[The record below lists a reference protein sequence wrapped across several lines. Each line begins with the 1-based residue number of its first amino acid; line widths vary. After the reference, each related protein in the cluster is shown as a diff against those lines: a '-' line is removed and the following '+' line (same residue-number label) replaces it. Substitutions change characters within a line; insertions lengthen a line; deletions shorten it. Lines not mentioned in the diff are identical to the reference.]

1 MFKSLV
7 RTLPTLTGNAKLSL
21 KLNDYVQDKDN
32 SNLFH
37 VYIKTATIDPL
48 QNNIYNHDIKVN
60 LLEGS
65 WEYDISRFYRNY
77 FEKFYDTN
85 YNLIKDDYIYYDPTV
100 ENINYRNKDYEF
112 GCKRNSYFA
121 YGYQFSFFAPIYITD
136 INDLPDYFDL
146 HISIKPNNE
155 KIIRIHFGDDS
166 YINKYLSK
174 YLKQIDDK
182 VIFILNESKR
192 ATYFGIDVEHGGFV
206 NIIDNNINYIFNY
219 QTPLNN
225 FDSIINNG
233 FVKNKLVIRQI
244 LPISFDFN
252 IEDILS
258 KNEYKQYSF
267 FKINKIYGNY
277 IKDYDN
283 LPLYDFDID
292 YQMMEVNDKNVMS
305 NNTFYSLQEAFL
317 NIYKYDNKISPKYNK
332 WKLSLSDQYDPY
344 YFNINLNFN
353 DSYNKYSQFPRLKN
367 LNDIDMETYLYNSA
381 IDINKM
387 IKEGLTNGT
396 ITEDDI
402 SNESIVYEKYQFKR
416 TIYID
421 DISDSLKEKLEIS
434 QPETIYNYIDIN
446 ELTSLDTYKKNKSEN
461 ISGWFNI
468 INDINDIFS
477 VDNEDKWVKCINNY
491 SYLKGILYDFNDY
504 VINKKIN
511 HLDYF
516 SIFFLP
522 SYIILNQN
530 NDLFTVK
537 SLFKR
542 SKDDQYNYNF
552 GINTIPL
559 DNFIYSSSKNNLF
572 SSTNT
577 NTYLQTNEYIR
588 NSEFDKTKQQ
598 YCLVGDFIET
608 KFIDVN
614 TFINILGFLL
624 KSLEDDVNNLN
635 SPIYSY
641 LTSKPDYSYL
651 TGKYIFEDND
661 DINNDITTKYLYDL
675 VKRIYKNLFVY
686 NNGISSY
693 NDIRD
698 FNSGLKRYILFDQYI
713 LINNIFSINNIISN
727 DQTTFLNV
735 DGNGT
740 GDKSKYIYYKY
751 KFDNVFKNLYEFP
764 LDINNIN
771 ENVQIEFYT
780 KKNLINI
787 NDLLN
792 YIFNSIG
799 ENYLASFQTENS
811 DIYTMSSDEKIK
823 VNAREIFNNLYNYI
837 INNIFGKT
845 FEGLKLPEL
854 IRTKSFYYNICQY
867 YNLIDLNF
875 YNFNRENNI
884 YFSKEIQVDRP
895 IYVDYTNFNT
905 KYSEKIG
912 QQKIGWQMKIEEEKY
927 ITVKNNQQF
936 NFLNE
941 LIKEKKVSIP
951 NNVSIC
957 LPAYFDNY
965 NELSQ
970 LVTPSYEVNRNYN
983 DLIVDIKYLNT
994 EMVTNTKIKFIK
1006 NKGEIKKYIDKL
1018 GYYTNVNICLVNNAD
1033 DGIDKISISDIYSK
1047 QINNFTYYKENLF
1060 TYQIYISDTY
1070 LSTLGNKYEF
1080 KKLLDQKFRNKIATN
1095 YYITDIN
1102 IKISENEEIFNLLCK
1117 YYEISSSIVE
1127 KETKETIYLEYVFPH
1142 ILDDIHN
1149 NTYSVK
1155 INGTTIW
1162 KTDIIDKFETIAYIL
1177 YKRKLVDVNKLIS
1190 TYNLDIFDE
1199 INKNYKSYYLYSPIS
1214 SNISDN
1220 YDTNFFISKKDD
1232 SLIIENATSIIENV
1246 SSYIGEQYSDYV
1258 GLYYNNQKYYFN
1270 QVTSLQEESPTSG
1283 DPIIHPA
1290 DKEYKIISDE
1300 NVAKEITKTN
1310 VNQLNKSGI
1319 SLYLTKELLHE
1330 DIVEPI
1336 YNSTYYI
1343 DGENDY
1349 QKSLLSN
1356 GFIRLENDKY
1366 LYHSNSSFL
1375 NDYAYELS
1383 FSEIIDLLVEKI
1395 LVQFINKDTNITEP
1409 IDIQGDLFKKLYNI
1423 LRNVENSE
1431 RVAELAKCPS
1441 YLNINQDSNKFLCDY
1456 FGIDTSKD
1464 NCLMTNSEYTDKYLS
1479 LYKYLSNPL
1488 NFDNVKNNDGFKL
1501 FIKENYNKD
1510 IIDCEEIEISDY
1522 INEFYNKFYN
1532 EVNLIDLYS
1541 HINIYFENL
1550 INNCPYIFVNKYKLE
1565 DIYETMDN
1573 LIGNGSL
1580 SQDIV
1585 NNLSEY
1591 TKRFENFDT
1600 ILNGNGLKSIT
1611 TLTKSLLDDTT
1622 IKIVDNTDNI
1632 SISQNKNLENN
1643 NIYNLS
1649 LLNIIY
1655 SIITLSAYH
1664 AYCSAKGNK
1673 GYGDNDF
1680 YGNRDYILPIVQYVF
1695 TTYNIDN
1702 ILDTLATN
1710 TTIDNILDI
1719 LATNTT
1725 NDNIL
1730 KSKIEICE
1738 KVIRFG
1744 LRILLVYLYNDHYEI
1759 FKKIIKENLPDI
1771 NFYELSNYQRLNL
1784 LSFDNEN
1791 FKFDATKL
1799 HNYQFIDNGLNTF
1812 DVNGKTYGCYI
1823 INSTISNSQNTF
1835 NLLNSVYFDHIKS
1848 NNQFYEISENIL
1860 YNFIKE
1866 LLPMIKYN
1874 LFDEFSRSFKTYN
1887 PILLPEKFI
1896 LSTQYMVEKN
1906 VDLTNSYILNN
1917 DISNIVIDSFNT
1929 KSYDEYKPYLYKL
1942 KKYPGQN
1949 LVIYRYTNFIEPVF
1963 IQADNL
1969 YLYNVKYKDNKA
1981 LFGNDNIYRSYIN
1994 INKYEGIPLFSNKN
2008 QKYLS
2013 SEYETIKEIEY
2024 KSFNDN
2030 QFFLMI
2036 PKFEIKFNKYFTYEE
2051 ILEFEKNE
2059 KIIEYFTNYVQ
2070 KFNINSKLE
2079 KNEILFL
2086 FNKYK
2091 VTFISNPIKLDL
2103 NKTKKLYTL
2112 KYIFTLL

>member
-21 KLNDYVQDKDN
+21 KLNNYVQDKDN

-37 VYIKTATIDPL
+37 AYIKTATIDPL

-65 WEYDISRFYRNY
+65 WEYDISRFYKNY

-174 YLKQIDDK
+174 YLKQIDDN

-258 KNEYKQYSF
+258 KIEYKQYSF
-267 FKINKIYGNY
+267 FKLNKIYGNY
-277 IKDYDN
+277 IKNYDN

-305 NNTFYSLQEAFL
+305 NNTFHSLQEAFL

-332 WKLSLSDQYDPY
+332 WKLSLSDQYEPY

-387 IKEGLTNGT
+387 IKEGLTKGT

-402 SNESIVYEKYQFKR
+402 SNEPIAYEKYQFKR

-446 ELTSLDTYKKNKSEN
+446 QLTSLETYKKNKSEN
-461 ISGWFNI
+461 ISNWFNI

-477 VDNEDKWVKCINNY
+477 VGNEDKWVKCINNY

-530 NDLFTVK
+530 NDLFMVK

-624 KSLEDDVNNLN
+624 KSLEDDVNKLY
-635 SPIYSY
+635 SGIYYSY
-641 LTSKPDYSYL
+641 LIE
-651 TGKYIFEDND
+651 GKYIYEDN
-661 DINNDITTKYLYDL
+661 NNITNNNITTKYLHDL
-675 VKRIYKNLFVY
+675 VKRIYKNLFIY
-686 NNGISSY
+686 NNDDISY
-693 NDIRD
+693 NNIRD
-698 FNSGLKRYILFDQYI
+698 FNSGLKKYILFDQYI

-771 ENVQIEFYT
+771 ENTQIEFYT

-787 NDLLN
+787 NDLFN
-792 YIFNSIG
+792 YIFNFIG

-811 DIYTMSSDEKIK
+811 DIYTKSSGKKIK
-823 VNAREIFNNLYNYI
+823 INAREIFENLYNYI

-845 FEGLKLPEL
+845 FDALHNMSEL
-854 IRTKSFYYNICQY
+854 VEIKSFYRNICQY

-912 QQKIGWQMKIEEEKY
+912 SQKIGSHINTEKKY
-927 ITVKNNQQF
+927 ISVKNNQQF

-941 LIKEKKVSIP
+941 LIKEKNVSI
-951 NNVSIC
+951 NDVSIC

-970 LVTPSYEVNRNYN
+970 LVNPSNDEVNRNYN
-983 DLIVDIKYLNT
+983 DLIVDIKYLNAGMT
-994 EMVTNTKIKFIK
+994 TKTRVKFIK
-1006 NKGEIKKYIDKL
+1006 DKGETKKYIDGL
-1018 GYYTNVNICLVNNAD
+1018 GYYTDVNICLVNNVD
-1033 DGIDKISISDIYSK
+1033 VDVNVNKINISNVYST
-1047 QINNFTYYKENLF
+1047 QINNLEYYKENLF
-1060 TYQIYISDTY
+1060 IYRTYISDKYFNEYYKSFIGLPNWKRGTM
-1070 LSTLGNKYEF
+1070 STLG
-1080 KKLLDQKFRNKIATN
+1080 
-1095 YYITDIN
+1095 DIN
-1102 IKISENEEIFNLLCK
+1102 IVISENKEIFDLLCE
-1117 YYEISSSIVE
+1117 YYEISSSIIE
-1127 KETKETIYLEYVFPH
+1127 NETEETIYLDYILPH

-1149 NTYSVK
+1149 DIYKVE
-1155 INGTTIW
+1155 INGVIIW
-1162 KTDIIDKFETIAYIL
+1162 STFIRYKFETIAYIL
-1177 YKRKLVDVNKLIS
+1177 YKRELVDVNKLIS

-1214 SNISDN
+1214 LNISDN
-1220 YDTNFFISKKDD
+1220 YDTNFFVSKKDD
-1232 SLIIENATSIIENV
+1232 SLIIENDNINNIIDDIT
-1246 SSYIGEQYSDYV
+1246 YIGGQYSNSLYV

-1270 QVTSLQEESPTSG
+1270 QATSTQVKSQIPE
-1283 DPIIHPA
+1283 DRIIHPT
-1290 DKEYKIISDE
+1290 DKKYKIISDE
-1300 NVAKEITKTN
+1300 SLKKEIYKTN
-1310 VNQLNKSGI
+1310 VIQLNKSNI
-1319 SLYLTKELLHE
+1319 TNIPLYITEELLRE

-1366 LYHSNSSFL
+1366 FYHSNSSFL

-1409 IDIQGDLFKKLYNI
+1409 ISLQGDLFKKLYNI
-1423 LRNVENSE
+1423 LRNVEDDE
-1431 RVAELAKCPS
+1431 RVAELTKCPS
-1441 YLNINQDSNKFLCDY
+1441 YLNINQNSNKFLCDY
-1456 FGIDTSKD
+1456 FGIDTLKD
-1464 NCLMTNSEYTDKYLS
+1464 NCLMTNPEYTDKYLS

-1501 FIKENYNKD
+1501 FIEENYNKD
-1510 IIDCEEIEISDY
+1510 ISDYEEIEISDY
-1522 INEFYNKFYN
+1522 INEFYNRFYN

-1541 HINIYFENL
+1541 HINIYFKNL
-1550 INNCPYIFVNKYKLE
+1550 IDNCPYIFVNKYKLE
-1565 DIYETMDN
+1565 DVYETMDN
-1573 LIGNGSL
+1573 LISNGSL
-1580 SQDIV
+1580 SQGIV

-1600 ILNGNGLKSIT
+1600 ILSGNGLKSVT
-1611 TLTKSLLDDTT
+1611 TLTKSLLDDTI

-1632 SISQNKNLENN
+1632 SISQNKSLENN

-1655 SIITLSAYH
+1655 SIISLSAYY

-1673 GYGDNDF
+1673 GYGDNEF
-1680 YGNRDYILPIVQYVF
+1680 YGNRDYILPIVRYVF
-1695 TTYNIDN
+1695 TTYNIGN
-1702 ILDTLATN
+1702 ILDTLASD
-1710 TTIDNILDI
+1710 TTVDNILDI
-1719 LATNTT
+1719 LATNTI

-1744 LRILLVYLYNDHYEI
+1744 LRVLLVYLYNDHYEI
-1759 FKKIIKENLPDI
+1759 FKKIIKENLPNI

-1791 FKFDATKL
+1791 FNFDATKL

-1812 DVNGKTYGCYI
+1812 DVDGKTYGCYI

-1848 NNQFYEISENIL
+1848 NNQFYEVSENIL

-1896 LSTQYMVEKN
+1896 LSTQYIVEKN

-1929 KSYDEYKPYLYKL
+1929 KSYDGYKPYLYNL
-1942 KKYPGQN
+1942 KKYPSQK

-2013 SEYETIKEIEY
+2013 GEYETIKEIEY

-2030 QFFLMI
+2030 QFFLMV

>member
-21 KLNDYVQDKDN
+21 KLNNYVQDKDN

-37 VYIKTATIDPL
+37 AYIKTATIDPL

-65 WEYDISRFYRNY
+65 WEYDISRFYKNY

-174 YLKQIDDK
+174 YLKQIDDN

-258 KNEYKQYSF
+258 KIEYKQYSF
-267 FKINKIYGNY
+267 FKLNKIYGNY
-277 IKDYDN
+277 IKNYDN

-332 WKLSLSDQYDPY
+332 WKLSLSDQYEPY

-387 IKEGLTNGT
+387 IKEGLTKGT

-402 SNESIVYEKYQFKR
+402 SNEPIAYEKYQFKR

-421 DISDSLKEKLEIS
+421 DISDSLKKKLEIS

-446 ELTSLDTYKKNKSEN
+446 QLTSLETYKKNKSEN
-461 ISGWFNI
+461 ISNWFNI
-468 INDINDIFS
+468 IDDINDIFS
-477 VDNEDKWVKCINNY
+477 VGNEDKWVKCINNY

-522 SYIILNQN
+522 SYIILNHN
-530 NDLFTVK
+530 NDLFMVK

-559 DNFIYSSSKNNLF
+559 NNFIYDSSKNNLF
-572 SSTNT
+572 SSINT

-608 KFIDVN
+608 KFIDIN

-624 KSLEDDVNNLN
+624 KSLEDDVKFN
-635 SPIYSY
+635 PVIYSY
-641 LTSKPDYSYL
+641 LIGEKHIFKNSY
-651 TGKYIFEDND
+651 
-661 DINNDITTKYLYDL
+661 DITTIYLHDL
-675 VKRIYKNLFVY
+675 VKRIYKNLFIYNDDKISY
-686 NNGISSY
+686 NNIK
-693 NDIRD
+693 D
-698 FNSGLKRYILFDQYI
+698 FNSELKKYILFDQYI

-727 DQTTFLNV
+727 DQTTFLNI

-771 ENVQIEFYT
+771 ENTQIEFYT

-792 YIFNSIG
+792 YIFNFIG
-799 ENYLASFQTENS
+799 ENYLAGFQTENS
-811 DIYTMSSDEKIK
+811 DIYTMGSGVKI
-823 VNAREIFNNLYNYI
+823 NAREIFENLYNYI

-845 FEGLKLPEL
+845 FDGLKNILKEA
-854 IRTKSFYYNICQY
+854 KSFYYNICQY
-867 YNLIDLNF
+867 YNLIDLNY

-912 QQKIGWQMKIEEEKY
+912 RQKIGWQMKIEEKKY

-941 LIKEKKVSIP
+941 LIKEKNVSI
-951 NNVSIC
+951 NDVSIC

-965 NELSQ
+965 NELGQ
-970 LVTPSYEVNRNYN
+970 LVNPSNDEVNINYN
-983 DLIVDIKYLNT
+983 GLVVDIKYLNT
-994 EMVTNTKIKFIK
+994 KMGTNTQIKFIK
-1006 NKGEIKKYIDKL
+1006 DEGEPKKYINLL
-1018 GYYTNVNICLVNNAD
+1018 GYYTNVNICLVNDANAD
-1033 DGIDKISISDIYSK
+1033 IDNIIIYDIYSK

-1060 TYQIYISDTY
+1060 TYQIYISGQY
-1070 LSTLGNKYEF
+1070 LSNLGNKYEF
-1080 KKLLDQKFRNKIATN
+1080 KESSDQRFNSKKIAN
-1095 YYITDIN
+1095 NSHLADIN

-1117 YYEISSSIVE
+1117 YYEISSSIIE
-1127 KETKETIYLEYVFPH
+1127 NETKETIYLEYILPH

-1149 NTYSVK
+1149 NTYSVE

-1162 KTDIIDKFETIAYIL
+1162 STNIEGKFETIAYIL

-1190 TYNLDIFDE
+1190 TYNLDIFEE

-1214 SNISDN
+1214 LNISDN

-1232 SLIIENATSIIENV
+1232 SLIIDNTTISNIIP
-1246 SSYIGEQYSDYV
+1246 STYMGEQDDNSLYV

-1270 QVTSLQEESPTSG
+1270 QATSTQVDSSPRE
-1283 DPIIHPA
+1283 DQIIHPGE
-1290 DKEYKIISDE
+1290 KKYKIISDE
-1300 NVAKEITKTN
+1300 SLAKEVTKTN
-1310 VNQLNKSGI
+1310 VSQLNKSNI
-1319 SLYLTKELLHE
+1319 SLYKAEELLLE

-1349 QKSLLSN
+1349 QKTLLSN
-1356 GFIRLENDKY
+1356 GFIRSEDNKY
-1366 LYHSNSSFL
+1366 FYHSNPSFL

-1395 LVQFINKDTNITEP
+1395 LVQFINKNTNITEP
-1409 IDIQGDLFKKLYNI
+1409 ISLQGDLFKKLYNI
-1423 LRNVENSE
+1423 LRNVEDDE
-1431 RVAELAKCPS
+1431 RVAELTKCPS
-1441 YLNINQDSNKFLCDY
+1441 YLNINQNSNKFLCDY
-1456 FGIDTSKD
+1456 FGIDTLKD
-1464 NCLMTNSEYTDKYLS
+1464 DCLMTNPEYTDKYLS
-1479 LYKYLSNPL
+1479 LYQYLSNPL

-1501 FIKENYNKD
+1501 FIEENYKS
-1510 IIDCEEIEISDY
+1510 DCGEIEISDY
-1522 INEFYNKFYN
+1522 INEFYNRFYN

-1541 HINIYFENL
+1541 HINIYFKNL
-1550 INNCPYIFVNKYKLE
+1550 IDNCPYIFVNKYKLE
-1565 DIYETMDN
+1565 DVYETMDN
-1573 LIGNGSL
+1573 LISNRSL
-1580 SQDIV
+1580 SQGIV

-1591 TKRFENFDT
+1591 TKKFENFDT
-1600 ILNGNGLKSIT
+1600 ILSGNGLKSMT
-1611 TLTKSLLDDTT
+1611 TLTKSLLDDTI

-1632 SISQNKNLENN
+1632 SISQNKSLENN

-1655 SIITLSAYH
+1655 SIITLSAYY
-1664 AYCSAKGNK
+1664 AYCYAKGNK
-1673 GYGDNDF
+1673 GYGDNEF
-1680 YGNRDYILPIVQYVF
+1680 YGNRDYILPIVRYVF
-1695 TTYNIDN
+1695 TTYNIGN
-1702 ILDTLATN
+1702 ILDTLATD
-1710 TTIDNILDI
+1710 TTVNNILDI
-1719 LATNTT
+1719 LATDTI

-1759 FKKIIKENLPDI
+1759 FKKIIKENLPNI
-1771 NFYELSNYQRLNL
+1771 NFYELANYQRLNL

-1791 FKFDATKL
+1791 FNFDATKL

-1812 DVNGKTYGCYI
+1812 DVDGKTYGCYI

-1887 PILLPEKFI
+1887 PVLLPEKFI
-1896 LSTQYMVEKN
+1896 LSTQYIVEKN

-1929 KSYDEYKPYLYKL
+1929 KSYDGYKPYLYNI

-1949 LVIYRYTNFIEPVF
+1949 LVIHRYTNFIEPVF

-2013 SEYETIKEIEY
+2013 GEYETIKEIEY

-2030 QFFLMI
+2030 QFFLMV

>member
-21 KLNDYVQDKDN
+21 KLNNYVQDKDN

-37 VYIKTATIDPL
+37 AYIKTATIDPL

-258 KNEYKQYSF
+258 KIEYKQYSF
-267 FKINKIYGNY
+267 FKLNKIYGNY

-402 SNESIVYEKYQFKR
+402 SNESIAYEKYQFKR

-446 ELTSLDTYKKNKSEN
+446 ELTSLETYKKNKSEN

-477 VDNEDKWVKCINNY
+477 ESNEDKWVKCINNY

-522 SYIILNQN
+522 SYIILNHN
-530 NDLFTVK
+530 NDLFMVK

-598 YCLVGDFIET
+598 YCLVSDFIET
-608 KFIDVN
+608 KFIDIN

-624 KSLEDDVNNLN
+624 KSLEDDVKLN
-635 SPIYSY
+635 SGFYSY
-641 LTSKPDYSYL
+641 LIG
-651 TGKYIFEDND
+651 GKYIIYENGYT
-661 DINNDITTKYLYDL
+661 ITTIYLHDL
-675 VKRIYKNLFVY
+675 VKRIYKNLFIY
-686 NNGISSY
+686 NNDEISY
-693 NDIRD
+693 NNIKD
-698 FNSGLKRYILFDQYI
+698 FNSELKKYVLFDQYI
-713 LINNIFSINNIISN
+713 LINNIFNINNIISN

-751 KFDNVFKNLYEFP
+751 KFDNVFKNLYDFP
-764 LDINNIN
+764 LDINNID
-771 ENVQIEFYT
+771 ENTQIEFYT

-787 NDLLN
+787 NDLFN

-799 ENYLASFQTENS
+799 ENYLASFQHENL
-811 DIYTMSSDEKIK
+811 DIYTYTISNGRKSRKIK
-823 VNAREIFNNLYNYI
+823 INAREIFENLYNYI

-845 FEGLKLPEL
+845 FDGLKLQEL
-854 IRTKSFYYNICQY
+854 VKTESFYYNICQY

-895 IYVDYTNFNT
+895 IYVDYTNFDT

-912 QQKIGWQMKIEEEKY
+912 FQKIGSYINTEKKY

-941 LIKEKKVSIP
+941 LIKEKNVSIP
-951 NNVSIC
+951 KDVSIC

-970 LVTPSYEVNRNYN
+970 LVTLSNDEVNRNYN
-983 DLIVDIKYLNT
+983 DLIVDIKYLNAK
-994 EMVTNTKIKFIK
+994 MDTKTRVKLIK
-1006 NKGEIKKYIDKL
+1006 NKKYIDVL
-1018 GYYTNVNICLVNNAD
+1018 GYYTDVNICLVNNVDIDAD
-1033 DGIDKISISDIYSK
+1033 VNKINIFNVYST
-1047 QINNFTYYKENLF
+1047 QINNLEYYKENLF
-1060 TYQIYISDTY
+1060 IYRTYISNKY
-1070 LSTLGNKYEF
+1070 LDKNHQCFKGLLNWKRGTKSTLG
-1080 KKLLDQKFRNKIATN
+1080 
-1095 YYITDIN
+1095 DIN
-1102 IKISENEEIFNLLCK
+1102 IKIGENEEIFNLLCE
-1117 YYEISSSIVE
+1117 YYEINSSIIE
-1127 KETKETIYLEYVFPH
+1127 NETEETIYLDYILPH

-1149 NTYSVK
+1149 DTYWVK

-1162 KTDIIDKFETIAYIL
+1162 STDIKNKFETIAYIL
-1177 YKRKLVDVNKLIS
+1177 YKRELVDVNKLIS
-1190 TYNLDIFDE
+1190 TYKLDIFDE

-1232 SLIIENATSIIENV
+1232 SLIIENWDIIKNEQ
-1246 SSYIGEQYSDYV
+1246 SGTYIGEQDSLYV

-1270 QVTSLQEESPTSG
+1270 QATSTQKDSLIQE
-1283 DPIIHPA
+1283 DKIIHPA
-1290 DKEYKIISDE
+1290 NKKYEIISDE
-1300 NVAKEITKTN
+1300 SLAKEINKTN
-1310 VNQLNKSGI
+1310 VSQLNKSDI
-1319 SLYLTKELLHE
+1319 SLYMTEELLYE

-1349 QKSLLSN
+1349 QKTLLSN
-1356 GFIRLENDKY
+1356 GFIRFEDNKY
-1366 LYHSNSSFL
+1366 LYHSNPSFL

-1383 FSEIIDLLVEKI
+1383 YSEIIDLLVEKI

-1409 IDIQGDLFKKLYNI
+1409 ISLQGDLFKKLYNI
-1423 LRNVENSE
+1423 LRNVEDDE
-1431 RVAELAKCPS
+1431 RVAELTKCPP
-1441 YLNINQDSNKFLCDY
+1441 YLNINQNSNKFLYDY

-1464 NCLMTNSEYTDKYLS
+1464 NCLMTNSEYTDNYLS

-1501 FIKENYNKD
+1501 FIKKNYD
-1510 IIDCEEIEISDY
+1510 INNCEEIDISDY

-1541 HINIYFENL
+1541 HVNIYFENL

-1565 DIYETMDN
+1565 DVYETMDN

-1600 ILNGNGLKSIT
+1600 ILNGNGLKSVT

-1622 IKIVDNTDNI
+1622 IKIIDNTDNI

-1643 NIYNLS
+1643 DIYNLS

-1655 SIITLSAYH
+1655 SIITLSAYY

-1695 TTYNIDN
+1695 TTYNIGN
-1702 ILDTLATN
+1702 ILDILATD
-1710 TTIDNILDI
+1710 TTVDNILDI
-1719 LATNTT
+1719 LATDTN

-1738 KVIRFG
+1738 KIIRFG

-1759 FKKIIKENLPDI
+1759 FKKIIKENLPNI

-1784 LSFDNEN
+1784 LSFDNKN

-1812 DVNGKTYGCYI
+1812 DADGKTYGCYI

-1835 NLLNSVYFDHIKS
+1835 NLLNSVYFNHIKS

-1929 KSYDEYKPYLYKL
+1929 KSYNEYKPYLYKL

-1949 LVIYRYTNFIEPVF
+1949 LAIYRYTNFIEPVF

-1994 INKYEGIPLFSNKN
+1994 INKYEGIPLFSNKD

-2013 SEYETIKEIEY
+2013 GEYDTIKEIEY

-2059 KIIEYFTNYVQ
+2059 KIIGYFTNYVQ